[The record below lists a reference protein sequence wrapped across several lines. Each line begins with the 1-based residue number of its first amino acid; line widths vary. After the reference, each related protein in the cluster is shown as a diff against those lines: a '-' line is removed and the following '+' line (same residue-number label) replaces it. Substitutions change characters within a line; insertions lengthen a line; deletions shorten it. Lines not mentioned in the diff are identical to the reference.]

1 MLPPYAALVPAL
13 RARLAAPLP
22 GHAAHAEMAPF
33 PARATEETLSIELND
48 GRPAATLVLLYPDA
62 GGAASVVLTVRQAS
76 LKKHGGQV
84 SLPGGSLDGDE
95 TPEAA
100 ARREAWEE
108 VGVDPDAPDVL
119 GRLTPL
125 YIPPSRF
132 SVWPVVA
139 ALGERPPFRAQEAE
153 VAALLDVPV
162 AALLDPARRKRSRRD
177 APLGPF
183 DVPFFDV
190 GGHEVW
196 GATAMMLAEFA
207 TVVTESVSQFV
218 GGSVEDQ

>member
-1 MLPPYAALVPAL
+1 MTTLPPHGPLVE
-13 RARLAAPLP
+13 RVRRRLAAPLP

-33 PARATEETLSIELND
+33 PARATVETLSTELND
-48 GRPAATLVLLYPDA
+48 GRPAATLVLLYPGAD
-62 GGAASVVLTVRQAS
+62 GAAHLVLTLRQSTLRAHS
-76 LKKHGGQV
+76 GQI
-84 SLPGGSLDGDE
+84 SLPGGSLDAGE

-125 YIPPSRF
+125 YIPPSRY

-139 ALGERPPFRAQEAE
+139 AVGERPPFTPQEAE
-153 VAALLDVPV
+153 VAALIEVPA
-162 AALLDPARRKRSRRD
+162 AALLDRTLRRRSERA
-177 APLGPF
+177 APLGRF
-183 DVPFFDV
+183 EVPFFALD
-190 GGHEVW
+190 GREVW

-207 TVVTESVSQFV
+207 AVLADAVAPVSAT
-218 GGSVEDQ
+218 G